1 MDGKGEE
8 KGQTG
13 GGSVD
18 LTDTLLAG
26 NTIKVNLAHVGA
38 FNTWPHFYVCVCV
51 CADKRSRRSRSPTK
65 TPAAADHRESA
76 AVSNAAHR

>member
-1 MDGKGEE
+1 MDGKEEE
-8 KGQTG
+8 KGRTG

-18 LTDTLLAG
+18 LTDTSLAG

-51 CADKRSRRSRSPTK
+51 CVCRQEVQKKQKS
-65 TPAAADHRESA
+65 H
-76 AVSNAAHR
+76 